1 MGENLEV
8 IREDLWDEAKG
19 SEKVK
24 VTITGETQ
32 DRGIRERK
40 NPIRRRQGMKYP
52 VFCAEQREASSSWNT
67 KRHWKKAW
75 TS

>member
-8 IREDLWDEAKG
+8 IREDLLENEKG

-24 VTITGETQ
+24 VTITGEHT
-32 DRGIRERK
+32 RPGNSGEKESHVETTR
-40 NPIRRRQGMKYP
+40 
-52 VFCAEQREASSSWNT
+52 NT